1 MESLLDKVAVVTG
14 GASGIGLA
22 MAERFLAEGMKVV
35 IADVEAP
42 ALAAAVERLG
52 ADGRPTSV
60 DGGPTSV
67 DGAANLRGRG
77 EGLAVRTDVTVW
89 DDVEALAEAAYER
102 YGAVHVVCNNAGVVT
117 RGAAWEQSLE
127 DWRWV
132 IGVDLWG
139 VIHGVKAFVPRMLAS
154 GEPGHVVS
162 TASIAG
168 LFAMP
173 THRAVQRRQGR
184 GGGPER
190 DAPPR
195 PEGRGLLHRCVGA
208 VPGRGAHAHRRE
220 RPEPSRGGARRRRGS
235 RRPRSA
241 SHRRRRATVEQVA
254 ELVVDAIKTDRFWIL
269 THPEYHEWVR
279 KKADG
284 IIDGTTVIAP
294 PIF

>member
-42 ALAAAVERLG
+42 ALAAAVERLAG
-52 ADGRPTSV
+52 DGGRPTSV
-60 DGGPTSV
+60 DGRDEV
-67 DGAANLRGRG
+67 
-77 EGLAVRTDVTVW
+77 LAVRTDVTVW

-139 VIHGVKAFVPRMLAS
+139 VIYGVKAFVPRMLAS
-154 GEPGHVVS
+154 RRARTRRQHGIGRRPVRP
-162 TASIAG
+162 AQ
-168 LFAMP
+168 
-173 THRAVQRRQGR
+173 HRAVQRRQGGR
-184 GGGPER
+184 GGPER
-190 DAPPR
+190 DAPSR
-195 PEGRGLLHRCVGA
+195 PSRRGLVHRCVGA

-220 RPEPSRGGARRRRGS
+220 RPEPPRG
-235 RRPRSA
+235 
-241 SHRRRRATVEQVA
+241 RA
-254 ELVVDAIKTDRFWIL
+254 
-269 THPEYHEWVR
+269 
-279 KKADG
+279 
-284 IIDGTTVIAP
+284 
-294 PIF
+294 